1 MRRVDPDRHFQLPR
15 CHLGATTS
23 RFRFHWPLCLL
34 GAAALGL
41 AAPSTGRVLLALGE
55 DAGRGLPSPAELA
68 GRYER
73 TSPAGTYVDV
83 HGPFTGVE
91 AQLVAG
97 YRDPVG
103 RPFVAPR

>member
-1 MRRVDPDRHFQLPR
+1 MRRVDPDRHSQLPPR
-15 CHLGATTS
+15 HLGAATS
-23 RFRFHWPLCLL
+23 QLRFHLPLCLL

-41 AAPSTGRVLLALGE
+41 AAPSTGGVLLTLGE

-73 TSPAGTYVDV
+73 TSPAGAYVDV

-103 RPFVAPR
+103 RPFAAPR